1 MKGGATP
8 ERLQE
13 MAKAFAPMSELGMA
27 MFNQFLTQAKKGD

>member
-13 MAKAFAPMSELGMA
+13 MAKTFAPMSELGLA
-27 MFNQFLTQAKKGD
+27 MFNQFVGAAKKGE